1 MKTVKNYPITK
12 WLPQS
17 EQAWLEA
24 EKNRINKNPAREAII
39 AENGKRK
46 IALIEN
52 KPVRFADG
60 GLSNFLDK
68 TISKL

>member
-24 EKNRINKNPAREAII
+24 EKDRINKNPAREAII

-52 KPVRFADG
+52 KPVRFSFEG
-60 GLSNFLDK
+60 NIEFS
-68 TISKL
+68 

>member
-1 MKTVKNYPITK
+1 MKIIKNYLITK

-24 EKNRINKNPAREAII
+24 EKDRINKNPVRQAII
-39 AENGKRK
+39 AENGKRRL
-46 IALIEN
+46 ALIEN

-60 GLSNFLDK
+60 GYIEFS
-68 TISKL
+68 